1 MKMINRKYKL
11 RKLSIGLVS
20 VGTVFMTTAIAAEE
34 SVNSNNT
41 NSAQTSVTNSNVTAD
56 NSSSSTT
63 TKENDATLA
72 SSETAEKTKEEL
84 NKPQVPAPIQSDSS
98 NTEASNKE
106 PLEGTPTQDT
116 ANRVERVEVKSETI
130 EIDNYKVD
138 NEKSDLT
145 VTDGQGRDKVI
156 KNRDD
161 EKREIFD
168 LHREVVDNQDGTLEV
183 TLTVNPKEI
192 DKGAEVIVLLD
203 TSQKMKEEDFKTA
216 KENIKKLVT
225 TLTANPS
232 NQNHNSRNSVRLINF
247 YRKVNDPLEL
257 TTTNVDNKLEEV
269 WKKAKED
276 YNWGVDL
283 QGAIHKAREVFNKE
297 KGNGKRQ
304 HIVLFTQ
311 GEATLSYDI
320 KNKEAIGK
328 QTIDDKSV
336 THTTPLLPWP
346 FYLDATMTK
355 RNIVE
360 DTRKIID
367 WLSSIGIKNFD
378 EYKSQLALAKAGS
391 GLGGLL
397 GNFVGIENPLDYILL
412 KELASDKP
420 TVEFNYD
427 KKVGEGYHY
436 LTHSH
441 RELAGGDMVDKLI
454 ANLDL
459 ELKKKIWFGGNTT
472 QYLAKL
478 GIRKALENIFY
489 RRNHVFYNHNLS
501 AQAEAKEAQNEGI
514 VFYSFALTDTQ
525 KKSESKVFS
534 FLGGNSNDNK
544 FDLYIKKMSESNKFL
559 NTEKILK
566 DTTFKDILES
576 LELKDDFT
584 NGIPSQYKS
593 SRGNIKYSP
602 EKNGIFSSTK
612 ESLTW
617 TISKDDLQK
626 AFEESKPLTLTYTL
640 TVDKEKLKAKGNSRK
655 KRDLSSDSNVP
666 ISKNI
671 ISNTISYTI
680 NDKKVNAKKLD
691 DVNLIHSKE
700 RLVKKIVNETKR
712 EVLTFK
718 TQEFLDNRLPKGQRV
733 LATKGENGSITSE
746 FQHTY
751 IGDRLTDSKLLIK
764 ITKNPRHEV
773 IRVGTKVTALANENL
788 DIISGQSDPI
798 SITEDTQPGMS
809 GQSDH
814 ARLIEESSTEHNNLV
829 VGHQSEAVD
838 ITEDS
843 QPNMSGSNEGGVI
856 EEETDLESILQLE
869 NKESD
874 NDSELPQKAIIEE
887 DKEFPQITTLKEDK
901 KVTQIPQMAA
911 KVAGQT
917 PQAPITQSEHQLP
930 QTGDKETSCEAFF
943 TMTALA
949 IIGAA
954 GLVNKKRYDKHI
966 D

>member
-1 MKMINRKYKL
+1 MANCKYKL

-20 VGTVFMTTAIAAEE
+20 IGSVFISTTVAAEE
-34 SVNSNNT
+34 STNSSVQTTVNNSNGIT
-41 NSAQTSVTNSNVTAD
+41 D
-56 NSSSSTT
+56 NSTENTSAEANKIENSEKTDKEPREPQTLSSTQHNST
-63 TKENDATLA
+63 SASLHKSE
-72 SSETAEKTKEEL
+72 SSEKT
-84 NKPQVPAPIQSDSS
+84 S
-98 NTEASNKE
+98 
-106 PLEGTPTQDT
+106 TPDT
-116 ANRVERVEVKSETI
+116 TTVEVKSEII
-130 EIDNYKVD
+130 EVDNYNVDKEKLELKITDGVD
-138 NEKSDLT
+138 NEKL
-145 VTDGQGRDKVI
+145 I

-161 EKREIFD
+161 KNRDI
-168 LHREVVDNQDGTLEV
+168 VDISRNVKVNKDGTLDV
-183 TLTVNPKEI
+183 TVSVNPKEI

-203 TSQKMKEEDFKTA
+203 TSKKMTEDNFNTA

-225 TLTANPS
+225 TLTGNS
-232 NQNHNSRNSVRLINF
+232 RDKKEKQNTRNSVRLIDF
-247 YRKVNDPLEL
+247 YREIGEATDLSGKSDEAVGKILDLKRQN
-257 TTTNVDNKLEEV
+257 
-269 WKKAKED
+269 AKNNWD
-276 YNWGVDL
+276 WGVDL
-283 QGAIHKAREVFNKE
+283 QGAIHKTREIFNKE

-367 WLSSIGIKNFD
+367 WLSNIGIKNFD

-454 ANLDL
+454 GNLDL

-525 KKSESKVFS
+525 KKSNTNLLS
-534 FLGGNSNDNK
+534 FLGGATNDNK
-544 FDLYIKKMSESNKFL
+544 FDTYLKKMSDRQQFL
-559 NTEKILK
+559 NSADIVNNKLFSDKLMSVEIKEEFEDIVTVTNRLYEEEKKSKNIILK
-566 DTTFKDILES
+566 AAS
-576 LELKDDFT
+576 
-584 NGIPSQYKS
+584 NGWIS
-593 SRGNIKYSP
+593 N
-602 EKNGIFSSTK
+602 TK
-612 ESLTW
+612 ENLTW

-626 AFEESKPLTLTYTL
+626 AFEESKPLTLTYKL
-640 TVDKEKLKAKGNSRK
+640 TVDKEKLKANGNSRK
-655 KRDLSSDSNVP
+655 KRDLSSSDSNVP

-691 DVNLIHSKE
+691 DVNLIYSKE

-751 IGDRLTDSKLLIK
+751 IGDKLTDSKLLIK

-773 IRVGTKVTALANENL
+773 IRVGTKATALANENL

-814 ARLIEESSTEHNNLV
+814 ARLVEESSTEHNNLV
-829 VGHQSEAVD
+829 VGHQSEPVD

-843 QPNMSGSNEGGVI
+843 QPNISGSNKGGVI

-874 NDSELPQKAIIEE
+874 NDSELSQEAIIEE

-901 KVTQIPQMAA
+901 EVTQIPQMAA

>member
-20 VGTVFMTTAIAAEE
+20 VGTVFMTTAVAAEE

>member
-1 MKMINRKYKL
+1 MSFKTDYNTQSSVYFY
-11 RKLSIGLVS
+11 SIH
-20 VGTVFMTTAIAAEE
+20 
-34 SVNSNNT
+34 
-41 NSAQTSVTNSNVTAD
+41 
-56 NSSSSTT
+56 
-63 TKENDATLA
+63 
-72 SSETAEKTKEEL
+72 
-84 NKPQVPAPIQSDSS
+84 P
-98 NTEASNKE
+98 
-106 PLEGTPTQDT
+106 
-116 ANRVERVEVKSETI
+116 
-130 EIDNYKVD
+130 
-138 NEKSDLT
+138 
-145 VTDGQGRDKVI
+145 
-156 KNRDD
+156 
-161 EKREIFD
+161 D

-225 TLTANPS
+225 ALTANPS

-283 QGAIHKAREVFNKE
+283 QGAIHKAREIFNKE

-427 KKVGEGYHY
+427 KTVGEGYHY

-501 AQAEAKEAQNEGI
+501 AQAEAKEAQNEEI

-525 KKSESKVFS
+525 KKSNTNLLS
-534 FLGGNSNDNK
+534 FLGGATNDNK
-544 FDLYIKKMSESNKFL
+544 FDTYLKKMSDRQQFL
-559 NTEKILK
+559 NSA
-566 DTTFKDILES
+566 DIVNNKLFSDKLMSVEIK
-576 LELKDDFT
+576 EEFEDIVTVT
-584 NGIPSQYKS
+584 NRLS
-593 SRGNIKYSP
+593 
-602 EKNGIFSSTK
+602 
-612 ESLTW
+612 
-617 TISKDDLQK
+617 
-626 AFEESKPLTLTYTL
+626 EE
-640 TVDKEKLKAKGNSRK
+640 E
-655 KRDLSSDSNVP
+655 
-666 ISKNI
+666 
-671 ISNTISYTI
+671 
-680 NDKKVNAKKLD
+680 KKV
-691 DVNLIHSKE
+691 
-700 RLVKKIVNETKR
+700 R
-712 EVLTFK
+712 
-718 TQEFLDNRLPKGQRV
+718 
-733 LATKGENGSITSE
+733 
-746 FQHTY
+746 
-751 IGDRLTDSKLLIK
+751 
-764 ITKNPRHEV
+764 
-773 IRVGTKVTALANENL
+773 
-788 DIISGQSDPI
+788 
-798 SITEDTQPGMS
+798 
-809 GQSDH
+809 
-814 ARLIEESSTEHNNLV
+814 
-829 VGHQSEAVD
+829 
-838 ITEDS
+838 
-843 QPNMSGSNEGGVI
+843 
-856 EEETDLESILQLE
+856 IL
-869 NKESD
+869 
-874 NDSELPQKAIIEE
+874 
-887 DKEFPQITTLKEDK
+887 F
-901 KVTQIPQMAA
+901 
-911 KVAGQT
+911 
-917 PQAPITQSEHQLP
+917 
-930 QTGDKETSCEAFF
+930 
-943 TMTALA
+943 
-949 IIGAA
+949 
-954 GLVNKKRYDKHI
+954 
-966 D
+966 

>member
-20 VGTVFMTTAIAAEE
+20 VGTVFMTTAVAAEE

-320 KNKEAIGK
+320 KNKEAIWK

>member
-1 MKMINRKYKL
+1 
-11 RKLSIGLVS
+11 
-20 VGTVFMTTAIAAEE
+20 MTTAVAAEE